1 MAVRTGAADQA
12 LARDADDA
20 ERRRL
25 IERYLP
31 LVRRTARRFAGR
43 EEPLEDLV
51 QVGSL
56 ALVKAIDRR
65 DPTRSG
71 VLTAYVSRCVEGEI
85 RRHLRD
91 RSAVVRVPRTMREAA
106 NEAPARAW
114 DDGELERAPSAD
126 ELDGVALARVLVSSG
141 ARSLEERERRVLLLR
156 YFLDLSQA
164 EVGELE
170 GVSQVQVSRL
180 QRRALAK
187 MRAQLAGG
195 EAA

>member
-1 MAVRTGAADQA
+1 MAFGTGAADQA

-164 EVGELE
+164 EVGEVE

>member
-1 MAVRTGAADQA
+1 MAFGTGGADQA

-164 EVGELE
+164 EVGEVE

>member
-1 MAVRTGAADQA
+1 MAVGTGAADQA

-164 EVGELE
+164 EVGEVE

>member
-1 MAVRTGAADQA
+1 MAFGTGAADQA

>member
-1 MAVRTGAADQA
+1 MAVGTGAADQA